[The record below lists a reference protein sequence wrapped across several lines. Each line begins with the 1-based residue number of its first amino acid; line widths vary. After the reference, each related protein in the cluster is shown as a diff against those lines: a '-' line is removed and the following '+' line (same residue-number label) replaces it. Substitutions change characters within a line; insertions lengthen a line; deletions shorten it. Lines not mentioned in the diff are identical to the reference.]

1 MPHKRLTDTNT
12 IISGMKHQFF
22 NDYSEGAHPNILER
36 LAASNLQQLT
46 GYGEDALS
54 LQAQT
59 LIQEA
64 TGNPR
69 AAVHFVSGGTQ
80 ANMLCLGS
88 MLRPHE
94 SVIAPASG
102 HIQVHEAGAVEATG
116 HKIEIITS
124 EDGKLHPGQLGALL
138 STPRDEH
145 MTKPKVVFISHASEL
160 GTLYSK
166 AELEGLHSFC
176 QQHGLYLYLDGARI
190 GSALTARD
198 SDLSLADIAALTD
211 MFYIGGTKNGALL
224 GEAIVINNLAL
235 QPEFRWH
242 IKQRGALLAK
252 GRVIG
257 AQFLELF
264 AGELYFELA
273 RHANRMAEQLADGL
287 EQMGFAFLTP
297 PQSNQIFPILPD
309 ALIEQLQQEYGFY
322 IWAPAGEGMSATRL
336 VTSWATPEQAVQ
348 EFLADVSGLAG

>member
-1 MPHKRLTDTNT
+1 
-12 IISGMKHQFF
+12 MKYQFF
-22 NDYSEGAHPNILER
+22 NDYSEGAHPKILER
-36 LAASNLQQLT
+36 LAASNRKQMT
-46 GYGEDALS
+46 GYGEDEIS
-54 LQAQT
+54 LQAQA

-64 TGNPR
+64 IGNPA

-80 ANMLCLGS
+80 ANLLCLAS

-94 SVIAPASG
+94 SVIAAASG
-102 HIQVHEAGAVEATG
+102 HIHVHEAGAVEATG
-116 HKIEIITS
+116 HKIEIIAS
-124 EDGKLHPGQLGALL
+124 EDGKLDPRKLGTLL

-145 MTKPKVVFISHASEL
+145 MTKPKVVFVSHASEV

-166 AELEGLHSFC
+166 AELEGLRAYC
-176 QQHGLYLYLDGARI
+176 LQHGLYLYLDGARI

-198 SDLSLADIAALTD
+198 SDLSLAEIAALTD

-224 GEAIVINNLAL
+224 GEAIVITNPAL

-264 AGELYFELA
+264 ADELFFELA
-273 RHANRMAEQLADGL
+273 QHANHMAEQLADGL
-287 EQMGFAFLTP
+287 QEQGFGFLTP

-309 ALIEQLQQEYGFY
+309 ALIEQLQHEYGFY
-322 IWAPAGEGMSATRL
+322 IWAPAGDGMSAIRL
-336 VTSWATPEQAVQ
+336 VTSWATEEQAVHA
-348 EFLADVSGLAG
+348 FLEDVRGLA

>member
-1 MPHKRLTDTNT
+1 
-12 IISGMKHQFF
+12 MKYQFF
-22 NDYSEGAHPNILER
+22 NDYSEGAHPKILER
-36 LAASNLQQLT
+36 LAASNRKQMT
-46 GYGEDALS
+46 GYGEDEIS
-54 LQAQT
+54 LQAQA

-64 TGNPR
+64 IGNPA

-80 ANMLCLGS
+80 ANLLCLAS

-94 SVIAPASG
+94 SVIAAASG
-102 HIQVHEAGAVEATG
+102 HIHVHEAGAVEATG
-116 HKIEIITS
+116 HKIEIIPS
-124 EDGKLHPGQLGALL
+124 EDGKLDPRKLGSLL
-138 STPRDEH
+138 SAPRDEH
-145 MTKPKVVFISHASEL
+145 MTKPKVVFISHASEV

-166 AELEGLHSFC
+166 AELEALRAFC
-176 QQHGLYLYLDGARI
+176 LQHNLYLYLDGARI

-198 SDLSLADIAALTD
+198 SDLSLAEIAALTD

-224 GEAIVINNLAL
+224 GEAIVITNPAL

-264 AGELYFELA
+264 ADELFFELA
-273 RHANRMAEQLADGL
+273 QHANHMAEQLADGL
-287 EQMGFAFLTP
+287 QEQGFGFLTP

-309 ALIEQLQQEYGFY
+309 ALIEKLQQEYGFY
-322 IWAPAGEGMSATRL
+322 VWAPAGDGMSAIRL
-336 VTSWATPEQAVQ
+336 VTSWATEEPAVQ
-348 EFLADVSGLAG
+348 EFLEDVRGLA